1 MPQSDN
7 FDHNEIY
14 SAYAAGTLDP
24 AFSLMVATQ
33 AALRPSVERAVARA
47 ESIAGAFLENETP
60 TELSDGALDRAMAL
74 IDSIEPERR
83 DVTEGVMQAGYALS
97 EILDLPEPLR
107 SSALEA
113 CGQSGWR
120 ALSSGVK
127 RLNLDTGSESTAEL
141 YRIEPGQMVPRH
153 SHSGEE
159 YTLVVTG
166 GFSDETGHHVA
177 GDLCVKDA
185 ADTHQPIGDD
195 DGVCYALAI
204 RNGGLKFTGALGLI
218 QRLIGQ

>member
-1 MPQSDN
+1 MLQPDNSD
-7 FDHNEIY
+7 HSEIY

-47 ESIAGAFLENETP
+47 ESIAGAMLENETP

-74 IDSIEPERR
+74 IDSIEPEKK
-83 DVTEGVMQAGYALS
+83 DVTAGVMQAGNALN
-97 EILDLPEPLR
+97 EILELPEPLR

-113 CGQSGWR
+113 CGRDGWR

-159 YTLVVTG
+159 YTLVVAG

-195 DGVCYALAI
+195 DGICYALAI

>member
-1 MPQSDN
+1 MPQPDN

-83 DVTEGVMQAGYALS
+83 DVTEGVMQAGNALN

-107 SSALEA
+107 NSALEA

-127 RLNLDTGSESTAEL
+127 RLNLDTGGKSTAEL

-185 ADTHQPIGDD
+185 ADTHQPVGDD